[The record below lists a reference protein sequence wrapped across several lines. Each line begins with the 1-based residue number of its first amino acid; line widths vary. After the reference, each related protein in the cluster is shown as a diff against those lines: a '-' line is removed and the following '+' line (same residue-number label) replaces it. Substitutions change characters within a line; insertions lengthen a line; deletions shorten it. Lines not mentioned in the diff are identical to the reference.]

1 MRERFMLWENPKDAI
16 ITLMVLLM
24 GIGCINVFSAS
35 FVTAEAMTGNQYH
48 FLIRYIGYA
57 VAGLAVF
64 WFTGFKLNYKRLM
77 SPRFYMVIAVVTILL
92 LAATLGIG
100 TVVNG
105 SRRWIYIGGF
115 SLQASEIAKVSVIL
129 MSASY
134 LGDRLQRGLKV
145 SLLGYPSNQALL
157 IALAFAGLI
166 FLQPDMG
173 TATIVFSLMLG
184 MYFLAGIPMRQVTYI
199 GLIGIAIG
207 ALALM
212 APYRRARF
220 ALWLNPW
227 KDAQGGGYQ
236 MAQSLTAIGSG
247 GLTGLPWGQGS
258 GKFFFLPEA
267 HTDFAFA
274 IFCQE
279 WGYVG
284 ALFLIACFL
293 ILARALFCIAMNT
306 KDRKGYLLVAGSTMF
321 LIGQSAANMAMV
333 TGVLPVIGVPLLFIS
348 YGGTS
353 LLANMFALGLVV
365 SVYRS
370 ECAREIMEERIA
382 AGLPPVEEGRLRVV
396 SSGRSGRP
404 FR

>member
-57 VAGLAVF
+57 AAGLAVF

-129 MSASY
+129 MAASY

-199 GLIGIAIG
+199 GLIGIAIS

-267 HTDFAFA
+267 HTDFDFA

-306 KDRKGYLLVAGSTMF
+306 KDRRGYLLVAGSTLF

>member
-1 MRERFMLWENPKDAI
+1 MLWENPKDAI

-57 VAGLAVF
+57 AAGLAVF

-129 MSASY
+129 MASSY

-306 KDRKGYLLVAGSTMF
+306 KDRKGYLLVAGSTLF

>member
-1 MRERFMLWENPKDAI
+1 MLWENPKDAI

-57 VAGLAVF
+57 AAGLAVF

-129 MSASY
+129 MAASY

-370 ECAREIMEERIA
+370 ECTREIMEERIA

>member
-57 VAGLAVF
+57 AAGLAVF

-100 TVVNG
+100 TVING

-306 KDRKGYLLVAGSTMF
+306 KDRRGYLLVAGSTLF

>member
-57 VAGLAVF
+57 AAGLAVF

-100 TVVNG
+100 TVING

-129 MSASY
+129 MAASY

-306 KDRKGYLLVAGSTMF
+306 KDRRGYLLVAGSTLF

>member
-57 VAGLAVF
+57 AAGLAVF

-129 MSASY
+129 MAASY

-199 GLIGIAIG
+199 GLIGIAIS

-306 KDRKGYLLVAGSTMF
+306 KDRRGYLLVAGSTLF

>member
-1 MRERFMLWENPKDAI
+1 MLWENPKDAI
-16 ITLMVLLM
+16 ITLMILLM
-24 GIGCINVFSAS
+24 VIGCVNVFSAS

-48 FLIRYIGYA
+48 FLVRYLGYA
-57 VAGLAVF
+57 AVGCLVF
-64 WFTGFKLNYKRLM
+64 WLTGFRLNYKCLM
-77 SPRFYMVIAVVTILL
+77 SPRFYTVIAAVTVLL

-129 MSASY
+129 MASSY
-134 LGDRLQRGLKV
+134 LGDRLQRGLHV

-157 IALAFAGLI
+157 ISMLFAGLI

-173 TATIVFSLMLG
+173 TATIVFALMLG
-184 MYFLAGIPMRQVTYI
+184 MYFLAGIPLRQISYI

-220 ALWLNPW
+220 ALWLDPW

-284 ALFLIACFL
+284 ALFLIICFV

-306 KDRKGYLLVAGSTMF
+306 KDRKGYLLVSGSTLF
-321 LIGQSAANMAMV
+321 LIGQSVANMAMV

-382 AGLPPVEEGRLRVV
+382 AGLPPTEDSRLRVV
-396 SSGRSGRP
+396 SANRNRRP
-404 FR
+404 F

>member
-1 MRERFMLWENPKDAI
+1 MLWENPKDAI

-57 VAGLAVF
+57 AAGLAVF

-129 MSASY
+129 MAASY

-306 KDRKGYLLVAGSTMF
+306 KDRKGYLLVAGSTLF

-370 ECAREIMEERIA
+370 ECTREIMEERIA

>member
-1 MRERFMLWENPKDAI
+1 MLWENPKDAI

-306 KDRKGYLLVAGSTMF
+306 KDRRGYLLVAGSTLF

>member
-57 VAGLAVF
+57 AAGLAVF

-129 MSASY
+129 MAASY

-306 KDRKGYLLVAGSTMF
+306 KDRKGYLLVAGSTLF
-321 LIGQSAANMAMV
+321 LIGQSAANIAMV

>member
-1 MRERFMLWENPKDAI
+1 MLWENPKDAI

-293 ILARALFCIAMNT
+293 ILARALFCIAMNR

>member
-57 VAGLAVF
+57 AAGLAVF

-129 MSASY
+129 MAASY

-306 KDRKGYLLVAGSTMF
+306 KDRKGYLLVAGSTLF

-396 SSGRSGRP
+396 SSDRSGRP

>member
-1 MRERFMLWENPKDAI
+1 MLWENPKDAI

-57 VAGLAVF
+57 AAGLAVF

-129 MSASY
+129 MAASY

-199 GLIGIAIG
+199 GLIGIAIS

>member
-306 KDRKGYLLVAGSTMF
+306 KDRRGYLLVAGSTLF

>member
-57 VAGLAVF
+57 AAGLAVF

-129 MSASY
+129 MAASY

-199 GLIGIAIG
+199 GIIGIAIG

-306 KDRKGYLLVAGSTMF
+306 KDRKGYLLVAGSTLF

>member
-1 MRERFMLWENPKDAI
+1 MLWENPKDAI

-57 VAGLAVF
+57 AAGLAVF

-100 TVVNG
+100 TVING

-129 MSASY
+129 MAASY

-247 GLTGLPWGQGS
+247 GLTGLPWGQGA

-306 KDRKGYLLVAGSTMF
+306 KDRKGYLLVAGSTLF

>member
-16 ITLMVLLM
+16 ITLMILLM
-24 GIGCINVFSAS
+24 VIGCVNVFSAS

-48 FLIRYIGYA
+48 FLVRYLGYA
-57 VAGLAVF
+57 AVGCLVF
-64 WFTGFKLNYKRLM
+64 WLTGFRLNYKRLM
-77 SPRFYMVIAVVTILL
+77 SPRFYTVVAGVTVLL

-129 MSASY
+129 MASSY
-134 LGDRLQRGLKV
+134 LGDRLQRGLHV

-157 IALAFAGLI
+157 ISMLFAGLI

-173 TATIVFSLMLG
+173 TATIVFALMLG
-184 MYFLAGIPMRQVTYI
+184 MYFLAGIPLRQISYI

-220 ALWLNPW
+220 ALWLDPW

-284 ALFLIACFL
+284 ALFLIICFV

-306 KDRKGYLLVAGSTMF
+306 KDRKGYLLVSGSTLF
-321 LIGQSAANMAMV
+321 LIGQSVANMAMV

-370 ECAREIMEERIA
+370 ECAREVMEERIA
-382 AGLPPVEEGRLRVV
+382 AGLPPTEDSRLRVV
-396 SSGRSGRP
+396 SANRNRRP
-404 FR
+404 F

>member
-1 MRERFMLWENPKDAI
+1 MLWENPKDAI

-57 VAGLAVF
+57 AAGLAVF

-129 MSASY
+129 MAASY

-258 GKFFFLPEA
+258 GKFIFLPEA

-306 KDRKGYLLVAGSTMF
+306 KDRKGYLLVAGSTLF

>member
-16 ITLMVLLM
+16 ITLMILLM
-24 GIGCINVFSAS
+24 VIGCVNVFSAS
-35 FVTAEAMTGNQYH
+35 FVTAEAMTGNQY
-48 FLIRYIGYA
+48 FYLVRYLGYSA
-57 VAGLAVF
+57 AGWLLF
-64 WFTGFKLNYKRLM
+64 WFVGFRTNYKRLM
-77 SPRFYMVIAVVTILL
+77 SRRFYMVIAGVTLL
-92 LAATLGIG
+92 LLVATLGIG

-105 SRRWIYIGGF
+105 SRRWIYIGGI

-129 MSASY
+129 MAASY
-134 LGDRLQRGLKV
+134 LGDRLQRGLRV
-145 SLLGYPSNQALL
+145 SLLGYPSNQALIL
-157 IALAFAGLI
+157 AAAFAVLI
-166 FLQPDMG
+166 VMQPDMG
-173 TATIVFSLMLG
+173 TATIVFGLMLG
-184 MYFLAGIPMRQVTYI
+184 MYFLGGIPLRQISYI
-199 GLIGIAIG
+199 GLICIGIVG
-207 ALALM
+207 LALT

-220 ALWLNPW
+220 ALWLDPW

-284 ALFLIACFL
+284 ALFLIACFI

-306 KDRKGYLLVAGSTMF
+306 KDRRGYLLVSGATLF
-321 LIGQSAANMAMV
+321 LIGQSVANMAMV

-353 LLANMFALGLVV
+353 LLMNMFTLGLVI
-365 SVYRS
+365 SVYRN

-382 AGLPPVEEGRLRVV
+382 AGLPPVEDGRLRVV
-396 SSGRSGRP
+396 SSERNRRP

>member
-57 VAGLAVF
+57 AAGLAVF

>member
-57 VAGLAVF
+57 AAGLAVF

-129 MSASY
+129 MAASY

-199 GLIGIAIG
+199 GLIGIVIG

-306 KDRKGYLLVAGSTMF
+306 KDRRGYLLVAGSTLF

-382 AGLPPVEEGRLRVV
+382 VGLPPVEEGRLRVV
-396 SSGRSGRP
+396 FSGRSGRP

>member
-57 VAGLAVF
+57 AAGLAVF

-100 TVVNG
+100 TVING

-129 MSASY
+129 MAASY

-306 KDRKGYLLVAGSTMF
+306 KDRKGYLLVAGSTLF

>member
-57 VAGLAVF
+57 AAGLAVF

-129 MSASY
+129 MAASY

>member
-35 FVTAEAMTGNQYH
+35 FVTAEDMTGNQYH

-57 VAGLAVF
+57 AAGLAVF

>member
-57 VAGLAVF
+57 AAGLAVF

-129 MSASY
+129 MAASY

-199 GLIGIAIG
+199 GLIGIVIG

-306 KDRKGYLLVAGSTMF
+306 KDRKGYLLVAGSTLF

>member
-1 MRERFMLWENPKDAI
+1 MLWENPKDAI

-57 VAGLAVF
+57 AAGVAVF
-64 WFTGFKLNYKRLM
+64 WFTGFKLNYKRFM
-77 SPRFYMVIAVVTILL
+77 SPRFYMVIAVITILL

-129 MSASY
+129 MAASY

-306 KDRKGYLLVAGSTMF
+306 KDRKGYLLVAGSTLF

>member
-57 VAGLAVF
+57 AAGLAVF

-100 TVVNG
+100 TVING

-129 MSASY
+129 MAASY

>member
-57 VAGLAVF
+57 AAGLAVF

-306 KDRKGYLLVAGSTMF
+306 KDRRGYLLVAGSTLF

>member
-1 MRERFMLWENPKDAI
+1 MLWENPKDAI

-57 VAGLAVF
+57 AAGLAVF

-100 TVVNG
+100 TVING

-129 MSASY
+129 MAASY

-306 KDRKGYLLVAGSTMF
+306 KDRRGYLLVAGSTLF

>member
-57 VAGLAVF
+57 ATGLAVF

-129 MSASY
+129 MAASY

-306 KDRKGYLLVAGSTMF
+306 KDRKGYLLVAGSTLF

>member
-1 MRERFMLWENPKDAI
+1 MLWENPKDAI

-57 VAGLAVF
+57 AAGLVVF

-129 MSASY
+129 MAASY

-306 KDRKGYLLVAGSTMF
+306 KDRKGYLLVAGSTLF

>member
-1 MRERFMLWENPKDAI
+1 MLWENPKDAI

-57 VAGLAVF
+57 AAGLAVF

-100 TVVNG
+100 TVING

-129 MSASY
+129 MASSY

-306 KDRKGYLLVAGSTMF
+306 KDRKGYLLVAGSTLF

>member
-1 MRERFMLWENPKDAI
+1 MLWENPKDAI

-57 VAGLAVF
+57 AAGLAVF

-129 MSASY
+129 MAASY

-306 KDRKGYLLVAGSTMF
+306 KDRRGYLLVAGSTMF

>member
-1 MRERFMLWENPKDAI
+1 MLWENPKDAI

-57 VAGLAVF
+57 ATGLAVF

-129 MSASY
+129 MAASY

-306 KDRKGYLLVAGSTMF
+306 KDRKGYLLVAGSTLF

>member
-1 MRERFMLWENPKDAI
+1 MLWENPKDAI

-57 VAGLAVF
+57 AAGLAVF

-129 MSASY
+129 MAASY

-199 GLIGIAIG
+199 GLIGIVIG

-306 KDRKGYLLVAGSTMF
+306 KDRKGYLLVAGSTLF

>member
-1 MRERFMLWENPKDAI
+1 MLWENPKDAI
-16 ITLMVLLM
+16 ITLMILLM
-24 GIGCINVFSAS
+24 VIGCVNVFSAS

-48 FLIRYIGYA
+48 FLIRYLAYA
-57 VAGLAVF
+57 AVGCLVF
-64 WFTGFKLNYKRLM
+64 WYTGFRLNYKILM
-77 SPRFYMVIAVVTILL
+77 SQRFYMVIAGVTVLL

-129 MSASY
+129 MASSY
-134 LGDRLQRGLKV
+134 LGDRLQRGLRV
-145 SLLGYPSNQALL
+145 SLLGYPSNQAL
-157 IALAFAGLI
+157 IITGVFAGLI

-173 TATIVFSLMLG
+173 TATIVFALMLG
-184 MYFLAGIPMRQVTYI
+184 MYFLAGIPMRQISYMA
-199 GLIGIAIG
+199 LIAVAIG
-207 ALALM
+207 VLAMM

-227 KDAQGGGYQ
+227 KDPQGGGYQ

-279 WGYVG
+279 WGYIG
-284 ALFLIACFL
+284 ALFLIICFV

-306 KDRKGYLLVAGSTMF
+306 KDRRGYLLVAGSTMF
-321 LIGQSAANMAMV
+321 LIGQSVANMAMV

-370 ECAREIMEERIA
+370 ECAREVMEERVA
-382 AGLPPVEEGRLRVV
+382 AGLPPTEDSRLRVV
-396 SSGRSGRP
+396 SSNRYRRP
-404 FR
+404 F

>member
-57 VAGLAVF
+57 AAGLAVF

-129 MSASY
+129 MAASY
-134 LGDRLQRGLKV
+134 LGDRLQGGLKV

-173 TATIVFSLMLG
+173 TATIVFGLMLG

-306 KDRKGYLLVAGSTMF
+306 KDRRGYLLVAGSTLF

>member
-1 MRERFMLWENPKDAI
+1 MLWENPKDAI

-57 VAGLAVF
+57 AAGLAVF

-129 MSASY
+129 MAASY

-199 GLIGIAIG
+199 GLIGIAIS

-306 KDRKGYLLVAGSTMF
+306 KDRRGYLLVAGSTMF

>member
-57 VAGLAVF
+57 AAGVAVF
-64 WFTGFKLNYKRLM
+64 WFTGFKLNYKRFM
-77 SPRFYMVIAVVTILL
+77 SPRFYMVIAVITILL

-129 MSASY
+129 MAASY

-306 KDRKGYLLVAGSTMF
+306 KDRKGYLLVAGSTLF